1 MVLPIHDSGQQN
13 ASADYEMFSDVEK
26 ELWNYQPCFWIAKQQ
41 SALGISVQATPGQ
54 PAQINYN
61 LSGTNVRVNINSI
74 DSSVNVTDQAP
85 LEVFQQL
92 LAAVQ
97 DTTADPELV
106 AKMTAA
112 VEDMER
118 DCGNERSHLK
128 SLGRITYCL
137 STRAVRPC
145 TLESFKSLRET

>member
-1 MVLPIHDSGQQN
+1 MVLPIHDSGKQN

-26 ELWNYQPCFWIAKQQ
+26 ELWNYQLSFWIAKQQ
-41 SALGISVQATPGQ
+41 SSLGISVQATPDQ

-61 LSGTNVRVNINSI
+61 LSGTNVRGNINSI

-118 DCGNERSHLK
+118 DYGTERFLERYTSFRALCRSSAPHA
-128 SLGRITYCL
+128 RIV
-137 STRAVRPC
+137 A
-145 TLESFKSLRET
+145 